1 MQTACVNE
9 RLNCLP
15 SPLWKGNG
23 RGAVNGRKNGK
34 SESLTVWWKPAA
46 RSTDW
51 WCSALASEK
60 AKVFFYV
67 AQSQTTISHMAVW
80 IKLANQYNRGSIFI
94 LECRVNFLS
103 PRDNTNGQAIPCK
116 LFFGLNVWNCCLLVC
131 SLVYVEIVMRP
142 WPRMNRVLVR
152 MFLQLWNSYQ
162 GTPVTKLTK
171 CEAILSVWNSK
182 SKFSFAFPFHEPELC
197 SHVNISMG

>member
-1 MQTACVNE
+1 MSDWTASLHRFGRAMAE
-9 RLNCLP
+9 ELWMGEKTESRSRLLFDENRQL
-15 SPLWKGNG
+15 GARTG
-23 RGAVNGRKNGK
+23 GAVPLHLRK
-34 SESLTVWWKPAA
+34 P
-46 RSTDW
+46 RS
-51 WCSALASEK
+51 
-60 AKVFFYV
+60 FFYV